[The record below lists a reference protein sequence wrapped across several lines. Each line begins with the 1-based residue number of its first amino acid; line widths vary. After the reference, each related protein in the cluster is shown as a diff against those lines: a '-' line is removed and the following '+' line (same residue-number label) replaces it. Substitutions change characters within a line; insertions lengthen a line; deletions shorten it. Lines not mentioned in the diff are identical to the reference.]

1 MISKRLEMIVGLV
14 PACDCAADI
23 GTDHGYVPISLA
35 KRGDVKKIIGMD
47 IRKMPLEKARENV
60 KSEGLEDKI
69 ELRLS
74 DGAAALKEGEAD
86 VIVISGM
93 GGSLIAKIMRER
105 EDVFKKASLLVL
117 SPQSEIAQFR
127 RTILLNGY
135 DIKEE
140 SVLEEDGKY
149 YFLMTVSFD
158 DVLHDDYSDEE
169 LTYGRAG
176 LIKKDPVLRE
186 FIKRDIR
193 LSEDVLKKLE
203 GKTGLSADEKRS
215 EQKKKI
221 CIAERAIERYR

>member
-1 MISKRLEMIVGLV
+1 MIVGLV

-47 IRKMPLEKARENV
+47 IRKMPLEKARENI

-169 LTYGRAG
+169 LAYGRTG

-186 FIKRDIR
+186 YIKRDIR

-221 CIAERAIERYR
+221 CIAERAIERYK

>member
-14 PACDCAADI
+14 PACGCAADI

-47 IRKMPLEKARENV
+47 IRKMPLEKARENI

-93 GGSLIAKIMRER
+93 GGSLIAKIMQER

-221 CIAERAIERYR
+221 CIAERAIERYK

>member
-1 MISKRLEMIVGLV
+1 MISKRLEMIAGLV
-14 PACDCAADI
+14 PSCGCAADI
-23 GTDHGYVPISLA
+23 GTDHGYVPIILA
-35 KRGDVKKIIGMD
+35 KRGDVKKVIGMD
-47 IRKMPLEKARENV
+47 IRKMPLEKARENI
-60 KSEGLEDKI
+60 KSEGLEEKI

-93 GGSLIAKIMRER
+93 GGSLIAKIMQER

-186 FIKRDIR
+186 YIKRDIR

-221 CIAERAIERYR
+221 CIAERAIERYK

>member
-1 MISKRLEMIVGLV
+1 
-14 PACDCAADI
+14 
-23 GTDHGYVPISLA
+23 
-35 KRGDVKKIIGMD
+35 
-47 IRKMPLEKARENV
+47 
-60 KSEGLEDKI
+60 
-69 ELRLS
+69 
-74 DGAAALKEGEAD
+74 
-86 VIVISGM
+86 
-93 GGSLIAKIMRER
+93 MRER

-186 FIKRDIR
+186 YIKRDIR